1 MSVQSR
7 VEALR
12 DLLASDQIDAAL
24 ITGVENMRYLT
35 GFEHVFDGS
44 VWAAV
49 VVGPDYQRFY
59 TDSRYI
65 EAATHAAEGSEWDLQ
80 CIGDDLFTRVCD
92 DLKAA
97 GTETLA
103 MEGAVPHARFVF
115 VSDKFEGRIVVSDR
129 WVERLRAIKD
139 AGELDAVARA
149 AALTDAAFDHI
160 MGVIKPGMREIDISL
175 ELEVFMRSHGSEGL
189 AFEPI
194 IASGPNSSKPHAG
207 ASDRAIEVGDMLTM
221 DFGARIDGYCAD
233 MTRTIVVGAKASD
246 EQRRLYDAV
255 LAANEAGIAAVRAG
269 VRAADVDT
277 ASRDVLVA
285 AGLGEYFT
293 HSTGHG
299 VGLAVHEEPRVSKP
313 SEDVLRTG
321 NVVTVEPGVYLAGRL
336 GVRIEDL
343 VVVEEDGVRV
353 LSHSPKHLIE
363 LI

>member
-1 MSVQSR
+1 MSSVSR
-7 VEALR
+7 VAALR

-35 GFEHVFDGS
+35 GFECVFDGS

-49 VVGPDYQRFY
+49 VIGHDYERFY

-65 EAATHAAEGSEWDLQ
+65 EAATNAAAGSEWDLH
-80 CIGDDLFTRVCD
+80 CIGDDLFVRVCD
-92 DLKAA
+92 DLTAA

-103 MEGAVPHARFVF
+103 MEGSVPHARFVF
-115 VSDKFEGRIVVSDR
+115 VSDRFEGRIVISDR

-139 AGELDAVARA
+139 SHELDAIARA
-149 AALTDAAFDHI
+149 AALTDAAFDHVLP
-160 MGVIKPGMREIDISL
+160 MIKPGVREIDISL
-175 ELEVFMRSHGSEGL
+175 ALEVFMRSHGSEGL
-189 AFEPI
+189 AFESI
-194 IASGPNSSKPHAG
+194 VASGPNASKPHAG
-207 ASDRAIEVGDMLTM
+207 ASARAIEAGDMLTM
-221 DFGARIDGYCAD
+221 DFGARVDGYCAD
-233 MTRTIVVGAKASD
+233 MTRTVVVGAKATD
-246 EQRRLYDAV
+246 EQRQLYGAV

-269 VRAADVDT
+269 VRAADVDK
-277 ASRDVLVA
+277 ASRGVLED

-321 NVVTVEPGVYLAGRL
+321 AVVTVEPGVYLAGRL

-343 VVVEEDGVRV
+343 VTVEEDGARV